1 MCALKKVR
9 TFELLCV
16 RSQGYYSGVTTPTSQ
31 VLWVLWYDRPR
42 FCIAR
47 TLRSRRAS
55 PRLTAAEKRSGTVSV
70 VFGMTATW
78 NSHQKLLILL
88 FLNRSNS
95 LLIVRLGSSA
105 WTPQAFWGLWTA
117 LDLQLDSPTFPTLF
131 CRSAPKALVLGTSS
145 YPKALALGQGE
156 SFIVRRQNNVGNV
169 GESSWR
175 PQKA

>member
-1 MCALKKVR
+1 M
-9 TFELLCV
+9 LCV

-95 LLIVRLGSSA
+95 EAWVLRTPGLLRPFGGFGQLWTSNWIPRHSRRCSA
-105 WTPQAFWGLWTA
+105 GLPQKQWFWGRRMHT
-117 LDLQLDSPTFPTLF
+117 SY
-131 CRSAPKALVLGTSS
+131 PKALVLG
-145 YPKALALGQGE
+145 QGD